1 MSPNYRT
8 IKAFPLST
16 QASFEADC
24 LWKETAGEYPRVREK
39 RKGEQNVKTAQL
51 KSSKKSVA
59 IWGVTA
65 SLLLVATILP
75 AANALEIS
83 LPSVVEVEAI
93 SSSAIIENS
102 DATASLLADE
112 DLAATASGAIFS
124 SDLALVSSVSRQVEL
139 ARSPLGAKKVAKSIL
154 LNEYGF
160 SEKEYK
166 CLNSLWT
173 KESNWNYKARNKNS
187 GAHGIPQALP
197 ASKMN
202 VVSTDWRTNPVTQ
215 IRWGLRY
222 ISIRYETPCK
232 ALAKHKR
239 SNYY

>member
-1 MSPNYRT
+1 MKS
-8 IKAFPLST
+8 AL
-16 QASFEADC
+16 
-24 LWKETAGEYPRVREK
+24 
-39 RKGEQNVKTAQL
+39 L

-75 AANALEIS
+75 AASALETAVPSMVEQDSPKSAAILEPDEASVS
-83 LPSVVEVEAI
+83 LFAE
-93 SSSAIIENS
+93 
-102 DATASLLADE
+102 D

-139 ARSPLGAKKVAKSIL
+139 ARTPLGAKKVAKSIL

-173 KESNWNYKARNKNS
+173 KESNWNYKARNKSS

>member
-1 MSPNYRT
+1 
-8 IKAFPLST
+8 
-16 QASFEADC
+16 
-24 LWKETAGEYPRVREK
+24 
-39 RKGEQNVKTAQL
+39 VKSALL

-59 IWGVTA
+59 IWGVSA

-75 AANALEIS
+75 AASALETA
-83 LPSVVEVEAI
+83 LPSTLEQDSTKSAAVVEPDQAAV
-93 SSSAIIENS
+93 
-102 DATASLLADE
+102 SLLAED

-139 ARSPLGAKKVAKSIL
+139 ARTPLGAKKVAKSIL

-173 KESNWNYKARNKNS
+173 KESHWNYKARNKNS
-187 GAHGIPQALP
+187 GAHGIAQALP

>member
-1 MSPNYRT
+1 MKS
-8 IKAFPLST
+8 AL
-16 QASFEADC
+16 
-24 LWKETAGEYPRVREK
+24 
-39 RKGEQNVKTAQL
+39 L

-59 IWGVTA
+59 IWGVSA
-65 SLLLVATILP
+65 SLLLVATLLP

-83 LPSVVEVEAI
+83 VPSTLEQDSPQSA
-93 SSSAIIENS
+93 AIIES
-102 DATASLLADE
+102 DEASVSLFAED

-124 SDLALVSSVSRQVEL
+124 SEFALVSSVSRQVEL
-139 ARSPLGAKKVAKSIL
+139 ARTPLGAKKVAKSIL

-166 CLNSLWT
+166 CLNRLWT
-173 KESNWNYKARNKNS
+173 KESHWNYKARNKSS
-187 GAHGIPQALP
+187 GAHGIAQALP

>member
-1 MSPNYRT
+1 MKSA
-8 IKAFPLST
+8 I
-16 QASFEADC
+16 
-24 LWKETAGEYPRVREK
+24 V
-39 RKGEQNVKTAQL
+39 

-59 IWGVTA
+59 IWGVSA
-65 SLLLVATILP
+65 SLLLVATLLP
-75 AANALEIS
+75 AASALETS
-83 LPSVVEVEAI
+83 LPSTLEQDSTKSA
-93 SSSAIIENS
+93 AIIEP
-102 DATASLLADE
+102 DEASVSLFAED

-139 ARSPLGAKKVAKSIL
+139 ARTPLGAKKVAKSIL

-166 CLNSLWT
+166 CLNRLWT
-173 KESNWNYKARNKNS
+173 KESHWNYKARNKNS
-187 GAHGIPQALP
+187 GAHGIAQALP

>member
-1 MSPNYRT
+1 
-8 IKAFPLST
+8 
-16 QASFEADC
+16 
-24 LWKETAGEYPRVREK
+24 
-39 RKGEQNVKTAQL
+39 
-51 KSSKKSVA
+51 
-59 IWGVTA
+59 
-65 SLLLVATILP
+65 VATILP
-75 AANALEIS
+75 AANALEMAVPS
-83 LPSVVEVEAI
+83 LVEIETAA
-93 SSSAIIENS
+93 SSAIVEPTDS
-102 DATASLLADE
+102 TAALLAED

-139 ARSPLGAKKVAKSIL
+139 ARTPMGAKKVAKSIL

-173 KESNWNYKARNKNS
+173 KESHWNYKARNKNS

-202 VVSTDWRTNPVTQ
+202 VISTDWRTNPVTQ

>member
-1 MSPNYRT
+1 MKS
-8 IKAFPLST
+8 AL
-16 QASFEADC
+16 
-24 LWKETAGEYPRVREK
+24 
-39 RKGEQNVKTAQL
+39 L

-59 IWGVTA
+59 IWGVSA
-65 SLLLVATILP
+65 SLLLVAIILP
-75 AANALEIS
+75 AASALETT
-83 LPSVVEVEAI
+83 LPSTLEQDSTKSAAVVEPDQAAV
-93 SSSAIIENS
+93 
-102 DATASLLADE
+102 SLLAED

-139 ARSPLGAKKVAKSIL
+139 ARTPLGAKKVAKSIL

-166 CLNSLWT
+166 CLNRLWT
-173 KESNWNYKARNKNS
+173 KESHWNYKARNKNS

-202 VVSTDWRTNPVTQ
+202 VISTDWRTNPVTQ

>member
-1 MSPNYRT
+1 
-8 IKAFPLST
+8 L
-16 QASFEADC
+16 
-24 LWKETAGEYPRVREK
+24 
-39 RKGEQNVKTAQL
+39 L

-59 IWGVTA
+59 IWGVSA
-65 SLLLVATILP
+65 SLLLVATLLP
-75 AANALEIS
+75 AASALEIS
-83 LPSVVEVEAI
+83 TPSTLEQDSPMSA
-93 SSSAIIENS
+93 AIIGPDE
-102 DATASLLADE
+102 ASVSLFAED

-139 ARSPLGAKKVAKSIL
+139 ARTPLGAKKVAKSIL

-166 CLNSLWT
+166 CLNRLWT
-173 KESNWNYKARNKNS
+173 KESHWNYKARNKSS
-187 GAHGIPQALP
+187 GAHGIAQALP

>member
-1 MSPNYRT
+1 M
-8 IKAFPLST
+8 
-16 QASFEADC
+16 
-24 LWKETAGEYPRVREK
+24 K
-39 RKGEQNVKTAQL
+39 RALL
-51 KSSKKSVA
+51 KSSKNSVA
-59 IWGVTA
+59 IWGVSA

-75 AANALEIS
+75 TASGLEIAT
-83 LPSVVEVEAI
+83 PATVEIEATKRAAIVEPG
-93 SSSAIIENS
+93 EP
-102 DATASLLADE
+102 TVSLLSED
-112 DLAATASGAIFS
+112 DLAAIASGAIFS

-139 ARSPLGAKKVAKSIL
+139 ARTPLGAKKVAKSIL

>member
-1 MSPNYRT
+1 MKSA
-8 IKAFPLST
+8 I
-16 QASFEADC
+16 
-24 LWKETAGEYPRVREK
+24 V
-39 RKGEQNVKTAQL
+39 

-59 IWGVTA
+59 IWGVGA

-75 AANALEIS
+75 AASALEIAVPSTVEQDSPKSAAILEPDEASVS
-83 LPSVVEVEAI
+83 LFAE
-93 SSSAIIENS
+93 
-102 DATASLLADE
+102 D

-139 ARSPLGAKKVAKSIL
+139 ARTPLGAKKVAKSIL

-222 ISIRYETPCK
+222 ISIRYETPCN

>member
-1 MSPNYRT
+1 
-8 IKAFPLST
+8 
-16 QASFEADC
+16 
-24 LWKETAGEYPRVREK
+24 
-39 RKGEQNVKTAQL
+39 VKSALL

-75 AANALEIS
+75 AANGLEIAV
-83 LPSVVEVEAI
+83 PTTAEIEA
-93 SSSAIIENS
+93 SNSAAIIEPGE
-102 DATASLLADE
+102 ASVSLFAED

-139 ARSPLGAKKVAKSIL
+139 ARTPLGAKKVAKSIL

-166 CLNSLWT
+166 CLNRLWT
-173 KESNWNYKARNKNS
+173 KESHWNYKARNKSS
-187 GAHGIPQALP
+187 GAHGIAQALP

>member
-1 MSPNYRT
+1 
-8 IKAFPLST
+8 
-16 QASFEADC
+16 
-24 LWKETAGEYPRVREK
+24 
-39 RKGEQNVKTAQL
+39 VKTAMI
-51 KSSKKSVA
+51 KSSKKLVA
-59 IWGVTA
+59 IWGVTT
-65 SLLLVATILP
+65 SVLLVATILP
-75 AANALEIS
+75 AANALETA
-83 LPSVVEVEAI
+83 LPSAIEIEATQ
-93 SSSAIIENS
+93 SSAIVEPTDS
-102 DATASLLADE
+102 TAALLAE
-112 DLAATASGAIFS
+112 DDLSATASGAIFS

-139 ARSPLGAKKVAKSIL
+139 ARTPLGAKKVAKSIL
-154 LNEYGF
+154 LDEYGF

>member
-1 MSPNYRT
+1 MKS
-8 IKAFPLST
+8 AL
-16 QASFEADC
+16 
-24 LWKETAGEYPRVREK
+24 
-39 RKGEQNVKTAQL
+39 L

-59 IWGVTA
+59 IWGVSA
-65 SLLLVATILP
+65 SLLLVATLLP

-83 LPSVVEVEAI
+83 VPSTLEQDSPQSA
-93 SSSAIIENS
+93 AIIES
-102 DATASLLADE
+102 DEASVSLFAED

-139 ARSPLGAKKVAKSIL
+139 ARTPLGAKKVAKSIL

-166 CLNSLWT
+166 CLNRLWT
-173 KESNWNYKARNKNS
+173 KESHWNYKARNKSS
-187 GAHGIPQALP
+187 GAHGIAQALP

>member
-1 MSPNYRT
+1 M
-8 IKAFPLST
+8 
-16 QASFEADC
+16 E
-24 LWKETAGEYPRVREK
+24 
-39 RKGEQNVKTAQL
+39 GEQNVKTALL

-59 IWGVTA
+59 IWGATA
-65 SLLLVATILP
+65 ALLLVATILP
-75 AANALEIS
+75 AANALEIAT
-83 LPSVVEVEAI
+83 PSEVELDVTK
-93 SSSAIIENS
+93 SSAIVEPVETVAQLFN
-102 DATASLLADE
+102 E
-112 DLAATASGAIFS
+112 DDLSATASGAIFS
-124 SDLALVSSVSRQVEL
+124 SEMALVSTVSRQVEL
-139 ARSPLGAKKVAKSIL
+139 ARTPLGAKKVAKSIL

-160 SEKEYK
+160 AEKEYK
-166 CLNSLWT
+166 CLNTLWT
-173 KESNWNYKARNKNS
+173 KESHWNYKARNKRS
-187 GAHGIPQALP
+187 GAHGIAQALP

>member
-1 MSPNYRT
+1 M
-8 IKAFPLST
+8 
-16 QASFEADC
+16 E
-24 LWKETAGEYPRVREK
+24 
-39 RKGEQNVKTAQL
+39 GEQIVKSAIV

-59 IWGVTA
+59 IWGVSA

-75 AANALEIS
+75 AASALETAV
-83 LPSVVEVEAI
+83 PSMVEQDSPKSAAILEPDEA
-93 SSSAIIENS
+93 SVTLFAE
-102 DATASLLADE
+102 D

-139 ARSPLGAKKVAKSIL
+139 ARTPLGAKKVAKSIL

-173 KESNWNYKARNKNS
+173 KESNWNYKARNKSS

>member
-1 MSPNYRT
+1 M
-8 IKAFPLST
+8 
-16 QASFEADC
+16 E
-24 LWKETAGEYPRVREK
+24 
-39 RKGEQNVKTAQL
+39 GEQIVKSAIV

-59 IWGVTA
+59 IWGVSA

-75 AANALEIS
+75 AASALETS
-83 LPSVVEVEAI
+83 LPSTLEQDSTKSA
-93 SSSAIIENS
+93 AIIEP
-102 DATASLLADE
+102 DEASVTLFAED

-139 ARSPLGAKKVAKSIL
+139 ARTPLGAKKVAKSIL

>member
-1 MSPNYRT
+1 
-8 IKAFPLST
+8 
-16 QASFEADC
+16 
-24 LWKETAGEYPRVREK
+24 
-39 RKGEQNVKTAQL
+39 VKTALL

-59 IWGVTA
+59 IWGA
-65 SLLLVATILP
+65 AAALLLIATLLP
-75 AANALEIS
+75 SANALEIS
-83 LPSVVEVEAI
+83 SPSEVEIDLTKTSAVVEPVE
-93 SSSAIIENS
+93 
-102 DATASLLADE
+102 TAAQLFGDD
-112 DLAATASGAIFS
+112 DLSATASGAIFS
-124 SDLALVSSVSRQVEL
+124 SEVALVSSVSRQVEL
-139 ARSPLGAKKVAKSIL
+139 ARTPLGAKKVAKSIL
-154 LNEYGF
+154 LDEYGF
-160 SEKEYK
+160 SENEYK

-173 KESNWNYKARNKNS
+173 KESHWNYKARNKKS
-187 GAHGIPQALP
+187 GAHGIAQALP

>member
-1 MSPNYRT
+1 MKLAMKKFT
-8 IKAFPLST
+8 T
-16 QASFEADC
+16 
-24 LWKETAGEYPRVREK
+24 
-39 RKGEQNVKTAQL
+39 
-51 KSSKKSVA
+51 KSVA

-65 SLLLVATILP
+65 AMLLIATVLP
-75 AANALEIS
+75 VANALESTPVSEVS
-83 LPSVVEVEAI
+83 LDAPKTVAIVEPTDPS
-93 SSSAIIENS
+93 
-102 DATASLLADE
+102 TSLFADD
-112 DLAATASGAIFS
+112 DLSATASGAIFS
-124 SDLALVSSVSRQVEL
+124 SELALVSAVSRQVEL
-139 ARSPLGAKKVAKSIL
+139 ARTPLGAKKVAKSIL

-173 KESNWNYKARNKNS
+173 KESHWNYKARNARS
-187 GAHGIPQALP
+187 GAHGIAQALP

-232 ALAKHKR
+232 ALAKHNR